1 MNKRRIGVAMACV
14 LSCCLAPGVLL
25 ADASTSVLSGA
36 IEWRIRPSGYDGLRS
51 GVVVDLPYT
60 RMFGIYNTYQSDAA
74 ALPHVF
80 VGYGAFDFQL
90 SFLRTYEKNGWDD
103 IPVHPAVSVAVML
116 SPAFGWYHPQIGIGV
131 WLSRLP
137 RIPLA
142 EEREF
147 YRSYFT
153 RVSLVR
159 FGFAF
164 GRLLL
169 DLSIADFFYGSSIP
183 VSSNPGFRVVG
194 NTSIGVNLGG
204 IGLAWRWGAR

>member
-1 MNKRRIGVAMACV
+1 MSTRRILVASAV
-14 LSCCLAPGVLL
+14 FVVCCLAPVVLL
-25 ADASTSVLSGA
+25 AGTLASDLPGGV
-36 IEWRIRPSGYDGLRS
+36 EWRIRASGYDGLRS
-51 GVVVDLPYT
+51 GVLIDLPYI

-80 VGYGAFDFQL
+80 VGYGAFDLQF

-116 SPAFGWYHPQIGIGV
+116 SPAFGWYHPQIGVGV

-159 FGFAF
+159 FGFSF
-164 GRLLL
+164 GRILL
-169 DLSIADFFYGSSIP
+169 DLSVADFFYGSCIP
-183 VSSNPGFRVVG
+183 VNTNPGFRVVG

-204 IGLAWRWGAR
+204 FGLAWRWGAP